1 MRIAICDDEERYI
14 SKIRELMT
22 KCCIDS
28 KKLDFYEFKNGED
41 FLLNYESGKYDIIV
55 LDIEM
60 DELSGLDVAKEIR
73 KTDSTVIIAFLT
85 SHQEFAVD
93 GYEVNAFRYILKG
106 QPDEMYIRQLT
117 SIINEYKQTHI
128 TFPVQTKSAVY
139 NISVSDIQYFEV
151 YKRMIVVH
159 SATDKY
165 EFYGKISDIKND
177 ERLIGFVKP
186 HKSYYVNLAFIDHI
200 EADVIIMSNG
210 EKVLL
215 SRNYKQ
221 AVTEQFLSYMTE
233 RY

>member
-1 MRIAICDDEERYI
+1 MRIAICDDEEHYI
-14 SKIRELMT
+14 SKIKKLMT
-22 KCCIDS
+22 MCCIDS

-41 FLLNYESGKYDIIV
+41 FLINYEPKKYDIIV

-60 DELSGLDVAKEIR
+60 DELSGLDVAKQIR
-73 KTDSTVIIAFLT
+73 KSDSTVIIAFLT

-93 GYEVNAFRYILKG
+93 GYEVNAFRYLLKG

-117 SIINEYKQTHI
+117 SIFNEYKQTHI
-128 TFPVQTKSAVY
+128 TFSIQTKSAVY

-159 SATDKY
+159 SATNKY
-165 EFYGKISDIKND
+165 EFYGKISDIQND

-200 EADVIIMSNG
+200 EADVIIMNNG

-233 RY
+233 RC

>member
-1 MRIAICDDEERYI
+1 MKIAICDDEEHYI
-14 SKIRELMT
+14 SKIKELMT
-22 KCCIDS
+22 KCYIDS
-28 KKLDFYEFKNGED
+28 KKIDFYEFKNGED
-41 FLLNYESGKYDIIV
+41 FLLAYESKKYDIIV

-60 DELSGLDVAKEIR
+60 DGLNGIDVAKEIR
-73 KTDSTVIIAFLT
+73 KSDSTVIIAFLT

-93 GYEVNAFRYILKG
+93 GYEINAFRYLLKG

-117 SIINEYKQTHI
+117 SIFKEYNQTHI
-128 TFPVQTKSAVY
+128 TFPIQIKSAIY

-151 YKRMIVVH
+151 FKRMIVVH
-159 SATDKY
+159 SATDNYK
-165 EFYGKISDIKND
+165 FYGKISDVEND
-177 ERLIGFVKP
+177 KRLIGFVKP

-233 RY
+233 RC